1 MLRTIT
7 EARVPDPL
15 HLEGWEKQDEPMATD
30 WHHREQDYCCAVLRE
45 RFAGPDCYVT
55 RDRWLL
61 MDPANR
67 ADKLLPDL
75 LVALGV
81 PDGNREEYD
90 PVVVGKP
97 PDLLAELLSKDTRR
111 IDTEQKRE
119 RYAKLGVREYFVFN
133 PERRFRL
140 PRIHGWTLQRNGS
153 ASPLPVGPDGGVVSI
168 VLPVRFAIVDDYLVV
183 LDHPSGGPASPLAG
197 AYLRLRAEEAAR
209 RQAEAARLRAEAA
222 REQAEAEVQRLR
234 ALLERQ
240 GGDH

>member
-1 MLRTIT
+1 MLRSIT
-7 EARVPDPL
+7 EAHVPDPM
-15 HLEGWEKQDEPMATD
+15 HLEGWEEQDEPMATD

-45 RFAGPDCYVT
+45 RFAGSDCYVT

-61 MDPANR
+61 MDPASR

-90 PVVVGKP
+90 PVVEGKP

-111 IDTEQKRE
+111 IDMEQKRE

-140 PRIHGWTLQRNGS
+140 PRIHGWTLYRDGS
-153 ASPLPVGPDGGVVSI
+153 ALPLPVEPDGGIAST

-183 LDHPSGGPASPLAG
+183 LDQPSGGPASPLAD
-197 AYLRLRAEEAAR
+197 AYLRVHAEEAAR
-209 RQAEAARLRAEAA
+209 RRAEAA

-234 ALLERQ
+234 ALLEQR
-240 GGDH
+240 GDDH